1 MKKSET
7 LLLKICL
14 SLASVGLFWAL
25 ESGFSL
31 RNGDELLKSIIFAFS
46 LFIAL
51 TNKFK
56 KFLLKIATIMLV
68 IMVILY
74 LFWQIPLSG
83 FFGSIG
89 FGILSIF
96 VLSYIP
102 DLVRKGYIEKL

>member
-1 MKKSET
+1 MEKTKVIF
-7 LLLKICL
+7 LK
-14 SLASVGLFWAL
+14 LFISIISIGFFWGL
-25 ESGFSL
+25 ESGFTL
-31 RNGDELLKSIIFAFS
+31 RNGDELLKSLIFASAF
-46 LFIAL
+46 FIVL

-56 KFLLKIATIMLV
+56 NYLLRISVTLLV

-74 LFWQIPLSG
+74 LFWQIPLSS

>member
-14 SLASVGLFWAL
+14 SLASVGLFWGL

-31 RNGDELLKSIIFAFS
+31 RNGDELLKSIIFALS
-46 LFIAL
+46 LFIVL

-56 KFLLKIATIMLV
+56 KYLLKIAIILLI

-83 FFGSIG
+83 FFGSMG

-102 DLVRKGYIEKL
+102 DLIEKGFVE